1 MGYSFGGPIVTD
13 GLHFY
18 VDGADN
24 NSYPDSGTTWFDLV
38 GNQNLE
44 QNDSQASISNES
56 SDGQE

>member
-1 MGYSFGGPIVTD
+1 LTNLSD
-13 GLHFY
+13 L
-18 VDGADN
+18 
-24 NSYPDSGTTWFDLV
+24 PDIEKFEEQLNLDLV